1 MINSKVT
8 NIKNI
13 RKKTIPY
20 MLSWIIFYAW
30 LVMFFTWWINN
41 FKNNYIFNENRISII
56 SCLLL
61 LIIPIIS
68 YLTTPDKFKKYF
80 KVGGIGSLVIILS
93 YYIFNIIQTTSIIKN
108 IIYILPL
115 FMGLTYAGLLQS
127 YIYIMNNTEKFF
139 TIIFGNFLLMILS
152 ILNYYN
158 IININNNYIYFIIML
173 ISSLLFMIK
182 FNTKD
187 YKKEEEKYSINTP
200 KTSKILY
207 ISLLI
212 NCIFLVFCRGVGR
225 AFVLLAN
232 DMYTFNLEIYYYL
245 GGLVGCIIL
254 IILYKNFEK
263 CNILTWNIVFG
274 SFIFAAIL
282 YMYPA
287 AEFIKNMY
295 AFILGIGILMGICSM
310 YYTLGVISKK
320 YWDFSYTR
328 YNILIIDILGCGLGT
343 FLGNYIYSSGSDT
356 FNMIILTISVIM
368 MIILLIISP
377 ILLITFF
384 KDKWDEDSTKA
395 IIDNYNIRKFS
406 KYNFT
411 SKEMEVCNYMLQ
423 SLTVR
428 QIAANMNIS
437 ENTVKFHKKQIF
449 KKLNI
454 NSKEEFNN
462 ILNNG

>member
-1 MINSKVT
+1 
-8 NIKNI
+8 
-13 RKKTIPY
+13 
-20 MLSWIIFYAW
+20 
-30 LVMFFTWWINN
+30 
-41 FKNNYIFNENRISII
+41 
-56 SCLLL
+56 
-61 LIIPIIS
+61 
-68 YLTTPDKFKKYF
+68 
-80 KVGGIGSLVIILS
+80 
-93 YYIFNIIQTTSIIKN
+93 
-108 IIYILPL
+108 
-115 FMGLTYAGLLQS
+115 
-127 YIYIMNNTEKFF
+127 MNNTEKFF

-158 IININNNYIYFIIML
+158 IININNNYIFFIIML
-173 ISSLLFMIK
+173 ISSLIFMIK
-182 FNTKD
+182 FSIKD
-187 YKKEEEKYSINTP
+187 YKDEEEKYSINTP
-200 KTSKILY
+200 KASKILY

-254 IILYKNFEK
+254 IILYRNFEK

-287 AEFIKNMY
+287 TEFIKDMY

-320 YWDFSYTR
+320 YWDFTYTR
-328 YNILIIDILGCGLGT
+328 FNILIIDILGCGLGT
-343 FLGNYIYSSGSDT
+343 FLGNYIYGAGSNT

-377 ILLITFF
+377 ILLITYFN
-384 KDKWDEDSTKA
+384 DKWDEDSTKA

-406 KYNFT
+406 QYNFT

>member
-158 IININNNYIYFIIML
+158 IININNNYIFFIIML
-173 ISSLLFMIK
+173 MSSLLFMIK

-187 YKKEEEKYSINTP
+187 YKKEEKKYSINTP

-254 IILYKNFEK
+254 IILYRNFEK

-287 AEFIKNMY
+287 AEFTEGK
-295 AFILGIGILMGICSM
+295 
-310 YYTLGVISKK
+310 
-320 YWDFSYTR
+320 
-328 YNILIIDILGCGLGT
+328 
-343 FLGNYIYSSGSDT
+343 
-356 FNMIILTISVIM
+356 
-368 MIILLIISP
+368 
-377 ILLITFF
+377 
-384 KDKWDEDSTKA
+384 
-395 IIDNYNIRKFS
+395 IRS
-406 KYNFT
+406 
-411 SKEMEVCNYMLQ
+411 
-423 SLTVR
+423 
-428 QIAANMNIS
+428 
-437 ENTVKFHKKQIF
+437 
-449 KKLNI
+449 
-454 NSKEEFNN
+454 
-462 ILNNG
+462 